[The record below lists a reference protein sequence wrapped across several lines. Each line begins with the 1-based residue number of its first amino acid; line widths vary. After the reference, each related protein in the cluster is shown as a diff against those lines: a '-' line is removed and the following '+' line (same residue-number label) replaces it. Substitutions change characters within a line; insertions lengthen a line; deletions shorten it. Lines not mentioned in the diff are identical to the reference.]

1 MAIFLSLFK
10 LRYLQSC
17 TFQSPFPHFNDGK
30 MARFALRENSSLTL
44 GRGGYNF
51 FFFFVVV
58 VVFILFKIVASVPKF
73 EKTKKCGLKII
84 KFLQN
89 CSLNI
94 LEMINK

>member
-17 TFQSPFPHFNDGK
+17 TFQSPFPHFNEGK

-51 FFFFVVV
+51 FFCCCCFCCFY
-58 VVFILFKIVASVPKF
+58 SVQDCSFSSKVREN
-73 EKTKKCGLKII
+73 EKMWVKDH
-84 KFLQN
+84 
-89 CSLNI
+89 
-94 LEMINK
+94 